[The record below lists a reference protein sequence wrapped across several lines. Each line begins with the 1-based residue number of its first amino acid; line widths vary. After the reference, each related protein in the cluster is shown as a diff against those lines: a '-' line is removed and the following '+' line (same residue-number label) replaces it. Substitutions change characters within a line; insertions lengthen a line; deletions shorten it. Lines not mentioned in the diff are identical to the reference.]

1 MAQNIGYTSPA
12 PIWSWEEAE
21 GADQSQCGC
30 PRTATVPGIADAE
43 QRSRHTDGTPL
54 SEAVSAAGTNRIHE
68 RTLEVHQVKH
78 HMKAATLLLLLPF
91 AQFGLAQEEIVEE
104 IVVTGIRQSL
114 EAAADLKR
122 NDARVID
129 AIVAEDIG
137 KLPDNNVAEA
147 LQRVTGVSINRD
159 FGVGSEVSIRGL
171 PQNRVEL
178 NGRSMMGDGRN
189 GINFQDFPANFL
201 SSAAVIKSPT
211 PEMIEGALGGTISLN
226 TVRPIDLKAPRM
238 ALGVETE
245 YADKADNWAPI
256 ANGHFGNK
264 WELAGGGTFGVLGMV
279 SYQDRRLRRD
289 AYETSL
295 FVFDNV
301 DVNLDGVVDI
311 NDAAQNTPSG
321 QYVVP
326 VEPKIE
332 PWTEDRERTALN
344 LMLQWA
350 PESGKGNVYV
360 DLNRTERDG
369 GQEAYSILSVVGRP
383 VATAATYEDGNGA
396 LNNYRLEGNHFAI
409 PKTWS
414 QFRVTESFS
423 HAIGGEWDFTDN
435 LTVSGEFAFTDSD
448 TSNPKSEF
456 NWRAIDPALEAA
468 NPSASNERWTEVTI
482 DNSPNKAP
490 GVVYDDGP
498 IYTQTNFY
506 AFREFRHITDDID
519 NHENAF
525 RLDAEYTQPFGWEW
539 ATAFKAGVRTTSREY
554 ERNRAEVRVKDI
566 HKDMRD
572 ADGNPTIIWMDDV
585 IRDYPGTIVTPDVH
599 SDLFEHVGI
608 KGTNHLAPFI
618 GYDAK
623 RLRNTAR
630 TFAMVQELLAG
641 SNYNTPGNSD
651 GYISPTGGL
660 GDSLRELKSSYA
672 QIEEDTTALYLQANL
687 DFDRVRM
694 IVGGRYVRT
703 EVTSDAYDQSGTSIV
718 SDTTTYG
725 EFLPSFNAVVDLTE
739 DTLMRFSAGRVMRRP
754 DFGELS
760 PTFQYNS
767 DRILATRGN
776 PELEPYRATQ
786 FDIAFERYFG
796 AGNLLS
802 ATFFYKDV
810 ASFLKTTTFC
820 AHQPEALA
828 TQNHTIYDNICIRP
842 TATGDSNNYV
852 YATSREEFDGF
863 LAAGRNGILTT
874 TVTNGSSGT
883 VEGFELGWTQSFDF
897 LPGFWS
903 GLGVNANY
911 TYSDSEDPDGV
922 PLEDISKNTY
932 NLQVF
937 WEHAGV
943 GIRLA
948 YTHRDRFLD
957 NNYAKRVERVGALVA
972 NRDPAIGDP
981 TEGNDYRDDLSQ
993 LDLAFNWDVNN
1004 RYSVFAH
1011 VYNVTAEPTINQSV
1025 TGTPWQ
1031 IRETDRRYTVGF
1043 RARFQ

>member
-1 MAQNIGYTSPA
+1 MQINCKV
-12 PIWSWEEAE
+12 AE
-21 GADQSQCGC
+21 SVSRMCCG
-30 PRTATVPGIADAE
+30 
-43 QRSRHTDGTPL
+43 RSSDPVAPL
-54 SEAVSAAGTNRIHE
+54 SGKAKGRAAARGSLRPLVLLTSVLSLSIAPSGFAQEAVEEQETFEGL
-68 RTLEVHQVKH
+68 TLIEEV
-78 HMKAATLLLLLPF
+78 
-91 AQFGLAQEEIVEE
+91 
-104 IVVTGIRQSL
+104 VVTGIRGSMQASA
-114 EAAADLKR
+114 EMKR
-122 NDARVID
+122 ADARVVD

-137 KLPDNNVAEA
+137 KLPDNNIAEA

-178 NGRSMMGDGRN
+178 NGRSTMGDGRN

-201 SSAAVIKSPT
+201 SSVAVIKSPT

-226 TVRPIDLKAPRM
+226 TARPLDLKAPRM
-238 ALGVETE
+238 AIGVETE
-245 YADKADNWAPI
+245 YADKADHWAPI
-256 ANGHFGNK
+256 VNGHFGNK
-264 WELAGGGTFGVLGMV
+264 WELDGAGTFGVLGMV
-279 SYQDRRLRRD
+279 SYQDRKLRRD
-289 AYETSL
+289 TYETSL

-301 DVNLDGVVDI
+301 DVNLDGTVDI

-350 PESGKGNVYV
+350 PESGQGNFYA

-369 GQEAYSILSVVGRP
+369 GQEAYSILSVVGSP
-383 VATAATYEDGNGA
+383 VATAATYEDDNGA

-414 QFRVTESFS
+414 QFRATDSFS
-423 HAIGGEWDFTDN
+423 YAIGGEWDFTEN
-435 LTVSGEFAFTDSD
+435 LTISGEISFADSD

-456 NWRAIDPALEAA
+456 NWRAIDPMLEAA
-468 NPSASNERWTEVTI
+468 NPAASNERWTEVTI
-482 DNSPNKAP
+482 VNSSSQAP
-490 GVVYDDGP
+490 SVVYDDGE
-498 IYTQTNFY
+498 IYTQTNYY

-519 NHENAF
+519 NQEDAF
-525 RLDAEYTQPFGWEW
+525 RLDVEYAQPFGLEW
-539 ATAFKAGVRTTSREY
+539 ATALKAGVRATSREY
-554 ERNRAEVRVKDI
+554 ERNRAEARVKDI

-572 ADGNPTIIWMDDV
+572 ADGNPTIIWMNDV
-585 IRDYPGTIVTPDVH
+585 ISDYPGTIITPDVH
-599 SDLFEHVGI
+599 SDLFEHAGI
-608 KGTNHLAPFI
+608 NGTNHLSPFTV
-618 GYDAK
+618 YDAK
-623 RLRNTAR
+623 LLRDTEQ

-641 SNYNTPGNSD
+641 SNYNSPGNSD

-660 GDSLRELKSSYA
+660 SDSLRELKSSYA
-672 QIEEDTTALYLQANL
+672 LIEEDTAAFYLQANL
-687 DFDRVRM
+687 DFDRVRTV
-694 IVGGRYVRT
+694 VGGRYIRT
-703 EVTSDAYDQSGTSIV
+703 EITSDAYDQSGTSIV
-718 SDTTTYG
+718 SDKSTYG

-739 DTLMRFSAGRVMRRP
+739 NTLMRFSAARVMRRP

-767 DRILATRGN
+767 DRVLATRGN
-776 PELEPYRATQ
+776 PELDPYRASQ

-796 AGNLLS
+796 DGNLIS
-802 ATFFYKDV
+802 ATVFYKDV

-828 TQNHTIYDNICIRP
+828 TQNTTIYNNICIRP
-842 TATGDSNNYV
+842 DPTGDSENYV
-852 YATSREEFDGF
+852 FAASQEEFDSF

-874 TVTNGSSGT
+874 TVANGSSGT
-883 VEGFELGWTQSFDF
+883 VQGFELGWAQSFGF
-897 LPGFWS
+897 LPGLWS

-911 TYSDSEDPDGV
+911 TFSDSEDPDGV

-937 WEHAGV
+937 WEYAGV

-948 YTHRDRFLD
+948 YTYRDRFLD
-957 NNYAKRVERVGALVA
+957 NNYAKRVERVGVAVA
-972 NRDPAIGDP
+972 NRDPSVDDP

-993 LDLAFNWDVNN
+993 LDLAFNWDISDK
-1004 RYSVFAH
+1004 YSVFAH
-1011 VYNVTAEPTINQSV
+1011 VYNLTAEPTINQSV

-1031 IRETDRRYTVGF
+1031 IRETDRRFTVGF
-1043 RARFQ
+1043 RGRF